1 MLEHHVHALLS
12 RQLAHDA
19 LEPVLAIVDDM
30 VRTKRLGL
38 IYLVVRAHRRD
49 DRATHALCKLDR
61 RGPDARA
68 AGMNE
73 DGFSGFE
80 LCVVKQHVLD
90 GAESYRCDG
99 RSHGVNA
106 GRRRH
111 KQPGRNIYLFLG
123 EAIEM
128 ETVNSGHMFAQIV
141 PTLTAGP
148 AKPTGARPIYG
159 NDLPR
164 SEAGNAWANGL
175 HFTGSLGTDDQRKLA
190 LGEGHAPP
198 APHID
203 VVQRHRPYA
212 ERHLAERR

>member
-1 MLEHHVHALLS
+1 VAVLS
-12 RQLAHDA
+12 S
-19 LEPVLAIVDDM
+19 
-30 VRTKRLGL
+30 
-38 IYLVVRAHRRD
+38 
-49 DRATHALCKLDR
+49 C
-61 RGPDARA
+61 RA
-68 AGMNE
+68 ARPSAALALHAALPI
-73 DGFSGFE
+73 F
-80 LCVVKQHVLD
+80 
-90 GAESYRCDG
+90 
-99 RSHGVNA
+99 
-106 GRRRH
+106 
-111 KQPGRNIYLFLG
+111 
-123 EAIEM
+123 
-128 ETVNSGHMFAQIV
+128 V